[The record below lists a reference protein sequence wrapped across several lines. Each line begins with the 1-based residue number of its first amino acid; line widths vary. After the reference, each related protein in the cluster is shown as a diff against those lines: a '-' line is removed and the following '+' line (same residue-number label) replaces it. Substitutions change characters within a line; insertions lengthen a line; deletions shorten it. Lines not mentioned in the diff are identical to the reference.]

1 MKYTS
6 FIVFTLL
13 LLLSMFSS
21 CKKENRFTVSSESE
35 RISFKI
41 KRFDVDLMALN
52 AANSKTAIASLY
64 SNYPEFFPYFVGTVL
79 DTVYT
84 DTVAVSNLIC
94 GFNKDTTYQKVNK
107 KVLDTFRDVT
117 DIETAVSDAFTTIH
131 HYFPDQKLPDVYFY
145 VSGFNRSVII
155 NDKFIAFGTD
165 FYLGSDYRPYKNFS
179 YEYLLYNMRREAMAT
194 DIVSTT
200 LFRMFTMNADQ
211 DRLLDN
217 MLFRGKVM
225 YLLSVVLSDEKPE
238 NIMGYTPEQWK
249 WCIKYEKAVWG
260 SMIDQKDVFSTDV
273 LLIKKYLNDAPFT
286 APISTESPGRLGTW
300 LGLRIVE
307 SYMNTNSSV
316 SLPQLMKETNSQKI
330 LENSGYRP

>member
-1 MKYTS
+1 
-6 FIVFTLL
+6 
-13 LLLSMFSS
+13 
-21 CKKENRFTVSSESE
+21 
-35 RISFKI
+35 
-41 KRFDVDLMALN
+41 
-52 AANSKTAIASLY
+52 
-64 SNYPEFFPYFVGTVL
+64 L
-79 DTVYT
+79 DTAYN
-84 DTVAVSNLIC
+84 DTTAVSNLIC

-117 DIETAVSDAFTTIH
+117 DIETVVSDAFTTIH
-131 HYFPDQKLPDVYFY
+131 YYFPDQKLPDVYFY

-155 NDKFIAFGTD
+155 NEKFIAFGTD
-165 FYLGSDYRPYKNFS
+165 FYLGSDYPPYKNFC
-179 YEYLLYNMRREAMAT
+179 YAYLLYDMRREAMAT

-200 LFRMFTMNADQ
+200 LFRMFTMNANQ

-225 YLLSVVLSDEKPE
+225 YLLSVVMPNEKPE

-249 WCIKYEKAVWG
+249 WCTKYEKAVWG
-260 SMIDQKDVFSTDV
+260 TMIDQKDVFSSDA

-286 APISTESPGRLGTW
+286 APISSESPGRIGTW
-300 LGLRIVE
+300 IGSRIVE
-307 SYMNTNSSV
+307 SYMNMNKSV